1 MSIEQ
6 KIKQEINGILE
17 DVKNGNLS
25 KEEGNDLLNELKDT
39 QQQLS
44 KADKEI
50 VARYVVEAASLL
62 AKLA

>member
-1 MSIEQ
+1 MSLEQ

-17 DVKNGNLS
+17 DVKNGKLS

-50 VARYVVEAASLL
+50 VARHVVEAASLL